1 MTTLTFPE
9 SGDDWS
15 DAVNNALRRGEF
27 NNDPG
32 SPLFWAFHD
41 FQASEIE
48 GEEIVADWF
57 HQRNLLKYLRIPRTE
72 DTES

>member
-9 SGDDWS
+9 SGADW
-15 DAVNNALRRGEF
+15 DAAFNNALRRGEF

-41 FQASEIE
+41 FQASETE

-57 HQRNLLKYLRIPRTE
+57 LQRNLIKYKRIERK
-72 DTES
+72 DKS